1 MWAKGESALAD
12 SPNKTQAGQGSV
24 AAFIA
29 AVPDDRR
36 RAEAAIIDAML
47 RRVSGED
54 PVMWGPSIIGY
65 GRYHY
70 RYDSGREGDMCRIGF
85 SPRKAKLV
93 LYIVDGFPEHAALL
107 QRIGKHTTGQACLY
121 ITRLDAIDLSA
132 LEDLCAAS
140 WRVMQQRY
148 PIA

>member
-1 MWAKGESALAD
+1 MAD
-12 SPNKTQAGQGSV
+12 SPNKTQAQDGNV

-29 AVPDDRR
+29 AVPDERR
-36 RAEAAIIDAML
+36 RNEAGIIDAML
-47 RRVSGED
+47 RRVSGEE

-93 LYIVDGFPEHAALL
+93 LYIVDGFPGHADMLA
-107 QRIGKHTTGQACLY
+107 RIGKHTTGQACLY
-121 ITRLDAIDLSA
+121 ITRLDAIDLAA
-132 LEDLCAAS
+132 LEQLCAAS
-140 WRVMQQRY
+140 WQVMQERY
-148 PIA
+148 PAS